1 MNLKTDYKNDIFSGK
16 RKYHMTNND
25 DGTISLDDVTTYV
38 QEGDI
43 LSADDVN
50 ATNKAVN
57 ELRTGSDSFQ
67 EEITEKVKAVSE
79 TADALTGEAL
89 LTFKSSGWSDT
100 APYTQKVTF
109 AGIKEKDI
117 PVYGLRL
124 TGTLSNVTV
133 EAQKLAWGYVDRIA
147 SGNGDVT
154 AYCYSKKQM
163 TDITVSAKGVKHG

>member
-57 ELRTGSDSFQ
+57 ELRTGSDSCQPDRYCYFFQ
-67 EEITEKVKAVSE
+67 
-79 TADALTGEAL
+79 
-89 LTFKSSGWSDT
+89 DT
-100 APYTQKVTF
+100 AVIHNNNQLLILFKPSICQQILPC
-109 AGIKEKDI
+109 G
-117 PVYGLRL
+117 
-124 TGTLSNVTV
+124 
-133 EAQKLAWGYVDRIA
+133 
-147 SGNGDVT
+147 
-154 AYCYSKKQM
+154 KQL
-163 TDITVSAKGVKHG
+163 D

>member
-117 PVYGLRL
+117 RHHVDRSKLLIWFALDRHTVKCDGRSPETCMGLRRPDCI
-124 TGTLSNVTV
+124 G
-133 EAQKLAWGYVDRIA
+133 KR
-147 SGNGDVT
+147 
-154 AYCYSKKQM
+154 
-163 TDITVSAKGVKHG
+163 